1 MTDDRP
7 MPEYGEYATPEQQAA
22 AMGRVY
28 VPPEQ
33 LAAEQAIAEHT
44 MTQVTVARP
53 PNYAN
58 RFLTVFLLA
67 LGAVT
72 MIEMI
77 PFYFNYASLFKGQV
91 ALGFGS
97 ITVPSSV
104 DGAGIPTLIANV
116 VLYGASAVLSV
127 IALRRGRLS
136 FYIPIAGAVLFYLI
150 AGILITIY
158 APGLESQLQD
168 LAAKTTG

>member
-33 LAAEQAIAEHT
+33 VAAEQAIAEHA
-44 MTQVTVARP
+44 MTQVTLARP
-53 PNYAN
+53 PSYAN
-58 RFLTVFLLA
+58 RFFTVFLLG

-72 MIEMI
+72 LIEMI
-77 PFYFNYASLFKGQV
+77 PIYFNYASLFKGQI
-91 ALGFGS
+91 ALGLGS
-97 ITVPSSV
+97 LTVPSSIN
-104 DGAGIPTLIANV
+104 GAGIPTLIANV
-116 VLYGASAVLSV
+116 VLYGASVVLSV
-127 IALRRGRLS
+127 LAIRRGRLS
-136 FYIPIAGAVLFYLI
+136 FYIPLAGAILFYLI
-150 AGILITIY
+150 AAILVTVY

-168 LAAKTTG
+168 LTSKTSG